1 MSKNRPDV
9 VLNLRVEFSGFSGGE
24 GTVRIGFRVR
34 KEHLNVVAAE
44 DSFCGRRL
52 TGRIVVTPGRDAAAQ
67 TYIEGT
73 DASEGRHEI
82 SGTFDVKRYASS
94 PKWISSGLTF
104 NLEEID
110 VREVGHFSKQS
121 GYLIVDN
128 VGEIPAKAKKPAKA
142 KVTANGKGRRR
153 GGGGGDASGN
163 GNGGGGDELVPVRS
177 QRTSPKGGA
186 KRRNGQRMMA
196 KAK

>member
-34 KEHLNVVAAE
+34 KEHMNVTAAE
-44 DSFCGRRL
+44 QSFCGRRL
-52 TGRIVVTPGRDAAAQ
+52 TGRIVVAPGGDAASQ

-73 DASEGRHEI
+73 EAAEGRHEI

-128 VGEIPAKAKKPAKA
+128 VGEIPAKAKKQKPAKA
-142 KVTANGKGRRR
+142 KVTANG
-153 GGGGGDASGN
+153 N
-163 GNGGGGDELVPVRS
+163 GFAGKS
-177 QRTSPKGGA
+177 KRTSPKAGA
-186 KRRNGQRMMA
+186 KRRNGARMMT
-196 KAK
+196 KPK